1 MKNIIPSVIDDDLYK
16 VSQQQAVFQLYPDAI
31 ASYKFV
37 NRGKDKFPD
46 GFGEQLREQIN
57 SLGELSLTESEEYFL
72 RKIPFLRP
80 TFVDFLKG
88 FKFDPS
94 QVRIKQIGENLD
106 IEIEGPWYSS
116 IRWEVPLMAIICEQ
130 YFSQPQYLRMRDR
143 FTDKAITKAL
153 AIEALEAK
161 FSEFGTRRRF
171 SHRVQEFV
179 IMILKKHSPNSL
191 IGTSN
196 LYFAKMFDM
205 NPIGTQAHEWYMAH
219 AAMYGYLMANHMG
232 MQKWVEVYQGDLGI
246 ALTDTFTTD
255 IFLKSFDKFYSRL
268 FDGVRHDS
276 DDPFVF
282 TDKVCNHYK
291 NLKIDPTTKLAVFS
305 DGISSIKMIS
315 DLTEYCNNKIRCG
328 FGIGTWLTND
338 VDDIKPLNIVVKMN
352 KFKIN
357 KNSEWR
363 PTVKLSDAV
372 GKNTGNQ
379 DEILRAKR
387 ELCLMR

>member
-153 AIEALEAK
+153 AIEALKAK